1 MFNVSESF
9 LSQIQGRGHFY
20 FKKMKDYTCITISI
34 IEQFLKH
41 FFFHNSKTKS
51 VLSDISKHFF
61 CFYVRIFVSNILKTI
76 LCNYVI
82 DLHELC
88 SSD

>member
-1 MFNVSESF
+1 MSMSHSSLKFKVGAF
-9 LSQIQGRGHFY
+9 LLLKNEGLYMYSHPNYRTI
-20 FKKMKDYTCITISI
+20 FKTI
-34 IEQFLKH
+34 
-41 FFFHNSKTKS
+41 FFHNSKTKS

-82 DLHELC
+82 DLHEHC
-88 SSD
+88 SGD

>member
-1 MFNVSESF
+1 MSMSHSSLKLKV
-9 LSQIQGRGHFY
+9 RGIFTL
-20 FKKMKDYTCITISI
+20 KKEDYTCITISI
-34 IEQFLKH
+34 IEQFEI

-61 CFYVRIFVSNILKTI
+61 CFYVRIFVSNIKKKI

-82 DLHELC
+82 DLHEHC
-88 SSD
+88 SGD

>member
-1 MFNVSESF
+1 MSVSHSSLKF
-9 LSQIQGRGHFY
+9 LLLKNEGLYRYNHLNYRTI
-20 FKKMKDYTCITISI
+20 FKTII
-34 IEQFLKH
+34 
-41 FFFHNSKTKS
+41 FHYSKTKS
-51 VLSDISKHFF
+51 VLSNISKHFF

-88 SSD
+88 SGD